1 LKPALLSITSKTDPF
16 LTDFRVGVKTDTEIS
31 MVRISDRSII
41 ITQVLYSGQP
51 DRRLMLYTTFDN
63 ISDVMHYS
71 MSLTNLAFYLV

>member
-1 LKPALLSITSKTDPF
+1 LKPALLSTTSKTAPF

-31 MVRISDRSII
+31 LVRISDRSII

-71 MSLTNLAFYLV
+71 MSLTNSAFYLV

>member
-1 LKPALLSITSKTDPF
+1 MKPALLSITSKTDPF
-16 LTDFRVGVKTDTEIS
+16 LTDFRVGVKADTEIS
-31 MVRISDRSII
+31 LVRISDRSII

-71 MSLTNLAFYLV
+71 MSLTNSAFYLV